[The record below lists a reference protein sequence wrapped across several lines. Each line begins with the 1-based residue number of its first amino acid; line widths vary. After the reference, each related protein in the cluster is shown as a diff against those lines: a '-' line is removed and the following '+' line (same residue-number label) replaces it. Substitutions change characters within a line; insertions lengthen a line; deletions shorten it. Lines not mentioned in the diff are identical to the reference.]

1 MKTFSIIVF
10 IAAIIGLVFWFL
22 VNKEQGLKLTQMEI
36 NKITAAVAAHPKLTA
51 TGDAKEAQ
59 TQLNIAFDK
68 AGQKIEPVAVSK
80 ERAKELAEYIVPKTI
95 KKLQTRIMAW
105 YKMYE
110 DKKMPTKI
118 ILNSFLVGIDGNRA
132 KAYEVKVIIDLVMME
147 LVKMGKIH
155 DYTLTAHPRGQDNF
169 ADVPITL
176 GFQLGKK
183 KA

>member
-10 IAAIIGLVFWFL
+10 IAAIIEHVFWFL

-36 NKITAAVAAHPKLTA
+36 NKITAAVAATKLTA
-51 TGDAKEAQ
+51 TGDVKAQ

-68 AGQKIEPVAVSK
+68 AGQKIEPVTVSK

-118 ILNSFLVGIDGNRA
+118 ILNSFLVGIDGNKR
-132 KAYEVKVIIDLVMME
+132 KHEVKVIIDLVMMN
-147 LVKMGKIH
+147 L
-155 DYTLTAHPRGQDNF
+155 
-169 ADVPITL
+169 
-176 GFQLGKK
+176 
-183 KA
+183 